1 MRLFVSAILVAAA
14 TAALPLNAGDARFPS
29 AFATLQ
35 IAAEPRVARLAQALK
50 PQQAAPRDTKAPK
63 AGTGIIRGR
72 VVAADTGDPLRR
84 ARLQLAAPELD
95 KTRATAADA
104 QGRFEFTALP
114 PGRYT
119 MTASKTGYVT
129 LQYGQRRVFEAGT
142 PIELADKQVL
152 EAIEVVLPRGGVIT
166 GRILDDAGE
175 PVAGASVAA
184 MRPRY
189 TESGRQFVRIGR
201 AVETDDRGE
210 YRLFD
215 LAPGSYF
222 VEASSS
228 LGSSVRGDTLPFGS
242 AYHPGTVNPDEAGQV
257 NVRPGQVR
265 AGIDIA
271 LQPVLLATLSGVLMH
286 PGRGVPVTEGSV
298 RASSAGGS
306 VSISAAVQ
314 RDGTFTIAGV
324 PPGEFSLVASG
335 RDADGAEDLFGMLP
349 VAVSGGDVA
358 GLYIPLTPG
367 GRATGQIVFEGTAK
381 PPASPAAIALVS
393 DPAGRVGYGAG
404 RVGTIRGDWT
414 FELTGQLGPRRL
426 SVARLP
432 PGWTLKAVVLDGR
445 DITDTPL
452 TFIGT
457 EELTGIWVV
466 LTNRTTKISGRVTDE
481 RGRDVSDCTIVVFPE
496 DRARWT
502 WRSRFIATAR
512 PGLDGRFT
520 LGALPPASYL
530 IAAIESLEEG
540 DAFDPEFLA
549 WLSTRATRLTLDE
562 GDSTRIELKLVR
574 ETD

>member
-1 MRLFVSAILVAAA
+1 MRLFVSAILAAA
-14 TAALPLNAGDARFPS
+14 ASAALPLSARDPRFPP
-29 AFATLQ
+29 ALATLQ
-35 IAAEPRVARLAQALK
+35 IAAEPRVALLAETQK
-50 PQQAAPRDTKAPK
+50 PQQAAPRDAKASTPG
-63 AGTGIIRGR
+63 AGIIRGR
-72 VVAADTGDPLRR
+72 VVSADTRDPLRR
-84 ARLQLAAPELD
+84 ARLQLAAPELE
-95 KTRATAADA
+95 KARVAAADA
-104 QGRFEFTALP
+104 QGRFEFTGLP

-152 EAIEVVLPRGGVIT
+152 EAIEVALPRGGVIT
-166 GRILDDAGE
+166 GHIIDDTGE
-175 PVAGASVAA
+175 PMAGASVAA

-189 TESGRQFVRIGR
+189 TESGRQLVRIGR

-215 LAPGSYF
+215 LAPGSYL
-222 VEASSS
+222 VDASSS

-242 AYHPGTVNPDEAGQV
+242 AYHPGTANPDQAGEV
-257 NVRPGQVR
+257 NVRVGQVR

-271 LQPVLLATLSGVLMH
+271 LQPVLLATLSGVLMNV
-286 PGRGVPVTEGSV
+286 GRGIPVTGGSV
-298 RASSAGGS
+298 GVYGAGGS
-306 VSISAAVQ
+306 VSISAAV
-314 RDGTFTIAGV
+314 RPDGTFTIAGV

-335 RDADGAEDLFGMLP
+335 REPDVAGDLFGMLP
-349 VAVSGGDVA
+349 LTVSGGDLV

-367 GRATGQIVFEGTAK
+367 GRATGQIVFEGTIR
-381 PPASPAAIALVS
+381 PPVSPAAITLFSRSASRVQYGGG
-393 DPAGRVGYGAG
+393 PVGR
-404 RVGTIRGDWT
+404 IRGDWT
-414 FELTGQLGPRRL
+414 FELTELLGPRLL
-426 SVARLP
+426 SVSPVPR
-432 PGWTLKAVVLDGR
+432 GWALKAVVLDGR

-452 TFIGT
+452 TFTGT
-457 EELTGIWVV
+457 EELTGIRVV
-466 LTNRTTKISGRVTDE
+466 LTNRTTKISGRVADE
-481 RGRDVSDCTIVVFPE
+481 RGRDVRDCTIVVFPE

-520 LGALPPASYL
+520 LGSLPPASYL

-562 GDSTRIELKLVR
+562 GDLTTIELKLVR
-574 ETD
+574 ETG